1 MDLAVEMDGIEPK
14 AGIWFGEQ
22 RSLCI
27 HFLQSGAGG
36 NPSTGF
42 LPHCVL
48 MMEQLHLRRG

>member
-1 MDLAVEMDGIEPK
+1 MDLAAEMDGIEPK

-36 NPSTGF
+36 KPATG
-42 LPHCVL
+42 LLSHGVL
-48 MMEQLHLRRG
+48 TMKQTWLVPR